1 MDSCLSYHMVFS
13 KWQASEPGLI
23 VFYCL
28 TVTRWDIALQS
39 LSISFLNLC
48 IDQHYEGVRHF
59 LERIT
64 INLLR
69 IDWVLSICKH

>member
-1 MDSCLSYHMVFS
+1 MVFFN
-13 KWQASEPGLI
+13 WQASELGLI

-28 TVTRWDIALQS
+28 TVTHWDIAFQP

-48 IDQHYEGVRHF
+48 IDQHYKGVRHF

-64 INLLR
+64 INLLCR
-69 IDWVLSICKH
+69 DWFLSMCTH